1 MESLI
6 LSQLL
11 TRIEN
16 LNTSDESNSDKDDTD
31 DGDEVDEPPV
41 DENRNFVNVFN
52 SFVDED
58 GNIKL
63 KRRRFSI
70 LKFCFGYYFS
80 F

>member
-31 DGDEVDEPPV
+31 DGDGVDEPPV
-41 DENRNFVNVFN
+41 DENRNFVNE
-52 SFVDED
+52 DED